1 MCFWALGE
9 GQAAKTPPPILS
21 SMDGCSL
28 LLWQAI
34 QRVLRGSAQQQTQEY
49 VRFTNSFGTHYITA
63 AKMGA
68 SLIVQQEFQ
77 VRISSF
83 VFAM

>member
-1 MCFWALGE
+1 MLLGARR
-9 GQAAKTPPPILS
+9 GASRKDPPILS

-34 QRVLRGSAQQQTQEY
+34 QRVLRDSAQQQTQEY

-63 AKMGA
+63 ATMGA
-68 SLIVQQEFQ
+68 SLIVQKEFQ
-77 VRISSF
+77 VRTSSF